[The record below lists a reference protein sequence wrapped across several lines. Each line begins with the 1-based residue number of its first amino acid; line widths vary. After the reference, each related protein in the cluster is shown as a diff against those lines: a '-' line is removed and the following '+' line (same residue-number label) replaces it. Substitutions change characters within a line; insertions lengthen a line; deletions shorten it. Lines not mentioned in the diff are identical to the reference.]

1 MAEFDFRIRD
11 VRTPLGRIAL
21 GGRFLEH
28 TGTPLVRDWQVR
40 GAYSLAC
47 VTRGRG
53 LYYDVFGRFQELEV
67 GDLILVF
74 PDIGHRYG
82 PEGTETWDECFLIFD
97 GPIFDLWRAV
107 GLLRP
112 SASIIRLGEEASLW
126 CTRVLERMEALQS
139 EPTVNHFQHLV
150 EAMLAPFSCA
160 PPADV
165 SATPDWLV
173 RAQAR
178 LDQLDENVEIEPLA
192 AEMGI
197 AARTLRRQ
205 FHRATG
211 LSPQQYRDERRLR
224 AALEMLTHAPG
235 IKLRT
240 VALQIGFA
248 DEYYFSRWFKRKVG
262 VAPHQWRSGAPASL
276 TNGLH
281 RP

>member
-1 MAEFDFRIRD
+1 MAQFDFRVQD
-11 VRTPLGRIAL
+11 VSTPLGRIAL
-21 GGRFLEH
+21 GGRFLDH

-82 PEGTETWDECFLIFD
+82 PEGADTWDECFLIFD
-97 GPIFDLWRAV
+97 GPIFDLWRGV
-107 GLLRP
+107 GLLRAAEP
-112 SASIIRLGEEASLW
+112 IIKLGGEADDW
-126 CTRVLERMEALQS
+126 CSGALARMEALQA
-139 EPTVNHFQHLV
+139 EPTVYRFQELV
-150 EAMLAPFSCA
+150 MTMLEPFSRRQSDSQA
-160 PPADV
+160 A
-165 SATPDWLV
+165 APDWLL
-173 RAQAR
+173 RTQAR
-178 LDQLDENVEIEPLA
+178 LDRVEENIEIESLA
-192 AEMGI
+192 GEIGI
-197 AARTLRRQ
+197 AARTLQRH

-224 AALEMLTHAPG
+224 VALEMLTHAPG

-240 VALQIGFA
+240 VALRIGFA

-262 VAPHQWRSGAPASL
+262 VAPHQWRSQPGRDEISS
-276 TNGLH
+276 

>member
-1 MAEFDFRIRD
+1 MTQFDFRVQD

-21 GGRFLEH
+21 GGRFLDH

-53 LYYDVFGRFQELEV
+53 LYYDVFGRFQELEK

-82 PEGTETWDECFLIFD
+82 PEGTETWDECSLIFD

-112 SASIIRLGEEASLW
+112 AEPIIKLGAEAELW
-126 CTRVLERMEALQS
+126 CSRGLERMEALQA
-139 EPTVNHFQHLV
+139 EPTVNRFQELV
-150 EAMLAPFSCA
+150 TAMLEPFSRRSSGSEVA
-160 PPADV
+160 L
-165 SATPDWLV
+165 PDWLI

-178 LDQLDENVEIEPLA
+178 LDRVEESIEIEELSK
-192 AEMGI
+192 EVGM
-197 AARTLRRQ
+197 AARTLQRQ
-205 FHRATG
+205 FHRAIG

-224 AALEMLTHAPG
+224 IALELLTHVPG

-240 VALQIGFA
+240 VAHRIGFA

-262 VAPHQWRSGAPASL
+262 VAPHKWRTG
-276 TNGLH
+276 
-281 RP
+281 

>member
-1 MAEFDFRIRD
+1 MARFDFRVQD

-21 GGRFLEH
+21 GGRFLDH
-28 TGTPLVRDWQVR
+28 TGTPLIRDWQVR

-47 VTRGRG
+47 VTRGQG
-53 LYYDVFGRFQELEV
+53 LYYDAFGRFQPLET

-82 PEGTETWDECFLIFD
+82 PEGADTWDECFLIFE

-112 SASIIRLGEEASLW
+112 AEPIIKLGVEADAW
-126 CTRVLERMEALQS
+126 CSGVLERMESLEK
-139 EPTVNHFQHLV
+139 EPTVGRFQELMIT
-150 EAMLAPFSCA
+150 MLEPFA
-160 PPADV
+160 GQKPGFKPA
-165 SATPDWLV
+165 APDWLLH
-173 RAQAR
+173 AQAR
-178 LDQLDENVEIEPLA
+178 LDRVEESVEIESISK
-192 AEMGI
+192 EVGI
-197 AARTLRRQ
+197 AVRTLQRQ

-224 AALEMLTHAPG
+224 IALELLTHIPG

-240 VALQIGFA
+240 VALRIGFA

-262 VAPHQWRSGAPASL
+262 VAPHQWRTNDAS
-276 TNGLH
+276 
-281 RP
+281 P

>member
-1 MAEFDFRIRD
+1 MTRFDFRVQD

-21 GGRFLEH
+21 GGQFLDH

-53 LYYDVFGRFQELEV
+53 LYYDAFGRFQPLEI

-82 PEGTETWDECFLIFD
+82 PEGTETWDECSLIFD

-112 SASIIRLGEEASLW
+112 AEPIIKMGTEAGNW
-126 CTRVLERMEALQS
+126 CSEALERMEVLQA
-139 EPTVNHFQHLV
+139 EPTVRRFQELV
-150 EAMLAPFSCA
+150 TVVLEPFSRRSSG
-160 PPADV
+160 
-165 SATPDWLV
+165 SAAAAPDWLLQ
-173 RAQAR
+173 AQSR
-178 LDQLDENVEIEPLA
+178 LDRVDENLEIKSLSKEIGMA
-192 AEMGI
+192 V
-197 AARTLRRQ
+197 RTLQRQ

-224 AALEMLTHAPG
+224 IALELLTHVPG

-240 VALQIGFA
+240 VALRIGFA

-262 VAPHQWRSGAPASL
+262 VAPHRWR
-276 TNGLH
+276 TNDGS
-281 RP
+281 